1 MSARKKTS
9 KAGSRRKT
17 APAGKKTAKKKAS
30 TAATKKSP
38 TTAKKKPSAPAKKK
52 ASAPAKKKAGKGGV
66 GVEAVTLG
74 HLFALRPRVNTSF
87 PQAEFLKAKRAL
99 AGEHYGSL
107 EEAARALAERALADT
122 NRKPAKHSI
131 RRR

>member
-1 MSARKKTS
+1 MTARKKTS
-9 KAGSRRKT
+9 KAASGRKT
-17 APAGKKTAKKKAS
+17 SSAGKKKA
-30 TAATKKSP
+30 A
-38 TTAKKKPSAPAKKK
+38 
-52 ASAPAKKKAGKGGV
+52 KGGV
-66 GVEAVTLG
+66 GVEGVTLG

-99 AGEHYGSL
+99 AEERYGSL
-107 EEAARALAERALADT
+107 EEAARALAERALADA